1 MGAADELQFYWRR
14 SKICL
19 IELKIDYGLQI
30 EPQYGYEYPYLR
42 GVAKRVEAAGFESMW
57 ASDHFLIRP
66 DAVDVDCL
74 EAWTLL
80 TALAVETETL
90 RLGAMV
96 SCQSY
101 RNPCLA
107 AKMAATLDNISG
119 GRLYFGVGAGWKEV
133 EYRAYG
139 YAFPRPGARVRQ
151 LDEAITI
158 AREMWTKPRADYHGK
173 YYSANDCVAMPK
185 PIQAPLPVLV
195 GGTGDHVLRVAAK
208 HAQLVNFAWNIDLKT
223 YAERL
228 GVLEAQC
235 RRAGVDYGSIRKS
248 AGLHLALR
256 GVEAGTAAPYERY
269 SGAKKWEVKTA
280 GEAAAFVKGY
290 VDLGVSHFVIVFP
303 YGSEAESAE
312 YFMDEIAPLVS
323 APRGEGDD

>member
-1 MGAADELQFYWRR
+1 M
-14 SKICL
+14 

-30 EPQYGYEYPYLR
+30 EPQFGYEYSYLR
-42 GVAKRVEAAGFESMW
+42 DVARRVEATGFESMW

-96 SCQSY
+96 SCQNY
-101 RNPCLA
+101 RNPALA

-133 EYRAYG
+133 EYKAYG
-139 YAFPRPGARVRQ
+139 YEFPSPGARVRQ
-151 LDEAITI
+151 LDEAITV
-158 AREMWTKPRADYHGK
+158 AREMWTKPRADFKGK
-173 YYSANDCVAMPK
+173 YYSVNDAVAMPK
-185 PIQAPLPVLV
+185 PIQDPLPVLV
-195 GGTGDHVLRVAAK
+195 GGTGDQVLKVAAK
-208 HAQLVNFAWNIDLKT
+208 HAQLANFAWNTELGV

-228 GVLEAQC
+228 GVLEGWC
-235 RRAGVDYGSIRKS
+235 NKLGVDYGSIRKS
-248 AGLHLALR
+248 TGIHLALR
-256 GVEAGTAAPYERY
+256 DVEAGEPAPYERY
-269 SGAKKWEVKTA
+269 SGEKKWDRKTA
-280 GEAAAFVKGY
+280 KEAAAFVSGY

-312 YFMDEIAPLVS
+312 YFMDEVAPLIT
-323 APRGEGDD
+323 PPEGREKTEPQARERL

>member
-1 MGAADELQFYWRR
+1 
-14 SKICL
+14 
-19 IELKIDYGLQI
+19 
-30 EPQYGYEYPYLR
+30 
-42 GVAKRVEAAGFESMW
+42 MW

-96 SCQSY
+96 SCQNY

-133 EYRAYG
+133 EYNAYG
-139 YAFPRPGARVRQ
+139 YKFPSPGARVRQ

-158 AREMWTKPRADYHGK
+158 AREMWTKPRADFKGK
-173 YYSANDCVAMPK
+173 YYSVNDAVAMPK
-185 PIQAPLPVLV
+185 PIQDPLPVLV
-195 GGTGDHVLRVAAK
+195 GGTGGQVLKVAAK
-208 HAQLVNFAWNIDLKT
+208 HAQLANFAWNTDLNV

-228 GVLEAQC
+228 GVLENWC
-235 RRAGVDYGSIRKS
+235 SKLGVDYGSIRKS
-248 AGLHLALR
+248 AGLHIALR
-256 GVEAGTAAPYERY
+256 DVEAGESAPYERY
-269 SGAKKWEVKTA
+269 SGEKKWDRKTA
-280 GEAAAFVKGY
+280 KEAAAFVSGY
-290 VDLGVSHFVIVFP
+290 VDLGVTHFVIVFP
-303 YGSEAESAE
+303 YGSEAESTE
-312 YFMDEIAPLVS
+312 YFMNEVAPLIEEPEAVEKTE
-323 APRGEGDD
+323 PQTRERL

>member
-1 MGAADELQFYWRR
+1 MIA
-14 SKICL
+14 
-19 IELKIDYGLQI
+19 LKIDFGLQI
-30 EPQYGYEYPYLR
+30 EPQFGYEYSYLR
-42 GVAKRVEAAGFESMW
+42 DVAKRVEAAGFESMW

-96 SCQSY
+96 SCQNY

-133 EYRAYG
+133 EYKAYG
-139 YAFPRPGARVRQ
+139 YDFPSPGARVRQ

-158 AREMWTKPRADYHGK
+158 AKEMWTKPRANYQGK
-173 YYSANDCVAMPK
+173 YYSVNDCVAMPK
-185 PIQAPLPVLV
+185 PIQDPLPILV
-195 GGTGDHVLRVAAK
+195 GGTGDQVLKVAAK
-208 HAQLVNFAWNIDLKT
+208 HAQLVNFAWNTDLKV

-228 GVLEAQC
+228 GVLENHC
-235 RRAGVDYGSIRKS
+235 KKLGVDYGSIRKS
-248 AGLHLALR
+248 AGLHLALKD
-256 GVEAGTAAPYERY
+256 VEAGEPAPYERY
-269 SGAKKWEVKTA
+269 SGAKKWERKTA
-280 GEAAAFVKGY
+280 KEAAEFVNGY

-312 YFMDEIAPLVS
+312 YFMDEVAPLIT
-323 APRGEGDD
+323 APEGREKTEPQAREKL

>member
-1 MGAADELQFYWRR
+1 MIA
-14 SKICL
+14 
-19 IELKIDYGLQI
+19 LKIDFGLQI
-30 EPQYGYEYPYLR
+30 EPQFGYEYSYLR
-42 GVAKRVEAAGFESMW
+42 DVAKRVEAAGFESMW

-96 SCQSY
+96 SCQNY

-133 EYRAYG
+133 EYKAYG
-139 YAFPRPGARVRQ
+139 YVFPSPGARVRQ

-158 AREMWTKPRADYHGK
+158 AKEMWTKPRANYQGK
-173 YYSANDCVAMPK
+173 YYSVNDCVAMPK
-185 PIQAPLPVLV
+185 PIQDPLPILV
-195 GGTGDHVLRVAAK
+195 GGTGDQVLKVAAR
-208 HAQLVNFAWNIDLKT
+208 HAQLVNFAWNTDLKV

-228 GVLEAQC
+228 GVLENHC
-235 RRAGVDYGSIRKS
+235 KKLGVDYGSIRKS
-248 AGLHLALR
+248 AGLHLALKD
-256 GVEAGTAAPYERY
+256 VEAGEPAPYERY
-269 SGAKKWEVKTA
+269 SGAKKWERKTA
-280 GEAAAFVKGY
+280 KEAAEFVNGY
-290 VDLGVSHFVIVFP
+290 VDLGVSHFVTVFP

-312 YFMDEIAPLVS
+312 YFMDEVAPLIT
-323 APRGEGDD
+323 APEGREKTEPQAREKL